1 MNMLKENNQIL
12 ILVTGGTGFAG
23 IHAFHQLLQKG
34 YQVCFIA
41 LAGGTMP
48 LPESLLKCNL

>member
-1 MNMLKENNQIL
+1 MLKENNQIL